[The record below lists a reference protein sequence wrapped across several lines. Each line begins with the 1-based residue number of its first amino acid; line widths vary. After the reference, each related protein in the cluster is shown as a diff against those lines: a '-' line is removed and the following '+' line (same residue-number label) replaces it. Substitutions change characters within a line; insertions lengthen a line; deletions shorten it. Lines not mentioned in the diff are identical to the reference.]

1 MSNLAITVIAFFAMM
16 LIPLFAYIKLNITYS
31 SMKKKNN
38 LKGITGQ
45 EAARKILDNNNL
57 NNIYIVETNGNMTDH
72 FDSQRKVIRLSK
84 DVFNGKSIA
93 SIAIAAHEAGHAVQH
108 AEGYKWA
115 VFRSKIVPTVQIG
128 EKASYILI
136 MIGFILGS
144 INFIYAGIAFMLF
157 GLVFQV
163 VTLPCE
169 FDASKRG
176 LKFIEEYNMV
186 EKSESKDA
194 KKMLKAAAYTYI
206 AGLLSTILEILYY
219 VARLSNRRD

>member
-1 MSNLAITVIAFFAMM
+1 
-16 LIPLFAYIKLNITYS
+16 
-31 SMKKKNN
+31 
-38 LKGITGQ
+38 
-45 EAARKILDNNNL
+45 
-57 NNIYIVETNGNMTDH
+57 
-72 FDSQRKVIRLSK
+72 
-84 DVFNGKSIA
+84 
-93 SIAIAAHEAGHAVQH
+93 
-108 AEGYKWA
+108 
-115 VFRSKIVPTVQIG
+115 
-128 EKASYILI
+128 
-136 MIGFILGS
+136 
-144 INFIYAGIAFMLF
+144 MLF

-206 AGLLSTILEILYY
+206 AGILSTILEILYY